1 MRKTLKPSTPSRRA
15 FALACLAAT
24 LLAAGCATQL
34 QTYSSPQHRTLHLK
48 PQDLAEGGLAFLTP
62 STVTGQEEDKQSLA
76 YVFADAL
83 KAKRPEI
90 RFDALPQTIGAVNR
104 AGLAETYRRMY
115 RDYRDTGVFDASML
129 KQVGQATGMRYLVQ
143 LKLASM
149 EQGAR
154 GRFSLLGLSLL
165 NTQYANMRVFCQ
177 IWDSRDGSIV
187 WEGID
192 EVSMAFDTGQ
202 ERRVTFRKI
211 AQRAAQDLIASLP

>member
-104 AGLAETYRRMY
+104 AGVTGRISRPGANDRPWNHDYHQCNAHRRR
-115 RDYRDTGVFDASML
+115 RDYRV
-129 KQVGQATGMRYLVQ
+129 YYH
-143 LKLASM
+143 
-149 EQGAR
+149 QG
-154 GRFSLLGLSLL
+154 F
-165 NTQYANMRVFCQ
+165 
-177 IWDSRDGSIV
+177 
-187 WEGID
+187 
-192 EVSMAFDTGQ
+192 
-202 ERRVTFRKI
+202 
-211 AQRAAQDLIASLP
+211 P